1 MTQKNTKS
9 TLIYDISYKTST
21 GAKPL
26 RVMFVQIRLN
36 GFRLDGFI
44 KIHDG
49 IRYFV
54 LFDCGWF
61 DKICD
66 RIKYLIGEKMVLLII
81 LIIILQESKLV
92 HTELSTEKIWTSHN
106 VTILINSIVNKN
118 ENNYYYNTFSEKGY

>member
-26 RVMFVQIRLN
+26 RVMLVQI
-36 GFRLDGFI
+36 RLDGFI

-49 IRYFV
+49 VRDFV
-54 LFDCGWF
+54 LFDCSWF
-61 DKICD
+61 DNICD

-106 VTILINSIVNKN
+106 VTILIKSIVNKN
-118 ENNYYYNTFSEKGY
+118 ENNYYYNTFLEKGY